1 MANGMNTGAA
11 GAGSAVQANREKRRK
26 LMLEGNLVKV
36 IPVIAL
42 PMIISMLIDSIYN
55 MADTYFVS
63 QLGRSATAAVGV
75 NDSLLHF
82 MRSIALGF
90 GMGASSYISRLMGAK
105 EEEEACRVG
114 TTTLF
119 TSMITLSV
127 IAAVSYLFL
136 SPLMT
141 LLGATESV
149 KPYSMDY
156 GRFILLSAPFT
167 AAEVAFSQILRS
179 EGSTRYS
186 MIGMLCGCG
195 INIVLDPV
203 FIHVMGLG
211 VAGAAIAT
219 TISKGISF
227 VVLFVPFLRKKT
239 LIEIRL
245 RYFTPKLS
253 IYKEVAK
260 MGIPTF
266 LRSSMMTV
274 ASVGTDNGAGSFSD
288 SALAAVS
295 VVNKCCRLI
304 GGAIMG
310 FGQGFQP
317 IAGYCYGAKRYK
329 RVRDAFWTCTVMGMT
344 ACAILS
350 VFMFLFSDQILSIF
364 ASDDREI
371 LQIGGLMLRSQC
383 ITLCL
388 HVWVMI
394 INGIFQALGKAI
406 PAAVLG
412 LSRQVI
418 CLIPCVVVMSA
429 LFGVN
434 GLAVSQAAADVLSMG
449 IALPLLI
456 PLLNKLKKMPDGMTV

>member
-1 MANGMNTGAA
+1 MASTN
-11 GAGSAVQANREKRRK
+11 SAVAENRAKRRK
-26 LMLEGNLVKV
+26 MMLEDPLYKV

-42 PMIISMLIDSIYN
+42 PMIISMLVDSIYN
-55 MADTYFVS
+55 IADTYFVS
-63 QLGRSATAAVGV
+63 QLGRAATAAVGV

-114 TTTLF
+114 TTTMF
-119 TSMITLSV
+119 TSMIVLSSV
-127 IAAVSYLFL
+127 ALLAFIFL

-141 LLGATESV
+141 LLGATATA

-167 AAEVAFSQILRS
+167 AGEVALSQLLRS

-195 INIVLDPV
+195 INIILDPI
-203 FIHVMGLG
+203 FIHVLGLQ

-219 TISKGISF
+219 TISKAISF
-227 VVLFVPFLRKKT
+227 IVLLTPFLRSKT
-239 LIEIRL
+239 LLEIKF
-245 RYFTPKLS
+245 RYFTPKAS

-274 ASVGTDNGAGSFSD
+274 ASVVTNNVAGSFSD

-295 VVNKCCRLI
+295 VANKCSRLV

-317 IAGYCYGAKRYK
+317 VAGYCYGAKKYK
-329 RVRDAFWTCTVMGMT
+329 RVRDAFWTCTVEGISV
-344 ACAILS
+344 CIVLAIA
-350 VFMFLFSDQILSIF
+350 MFIFSDKLIAIF
-364 ASDDREI
+364 ASDDADI
-371 LQIGGLMLRSQC
+371 LAIGGLMLRSQC
-383 ITLCL
+383 LTMGL

-406 PAAVLG
+406 PAGLLG

-418 CLIPCVVVMSA
+418 CLIPCVIILSS
-429 LFGVN
+429 LFGVT
-434 GLAVSQAAADVLSMG
+434 GLAVSQAAADVLSVG
-449 IALPLLI
+449 IALPMLI
-456 PLLNKLKKMPDGMTV
+456 PLLMKLKKMPDGAAAKV